1 MEAEVDIRSYMKE
14 EYEELLQYL
23 LTQSKHEFAFSLI
36 CIYQKCYP
44 QEAARLQE
52 YADMLTGQ

>member
-1 MEAEVDIRSYMKE
+1 MKE

-23 LTQSKHEFAFSLI
+23 LAQSKHEFAFSLI